1 MRSVG
6 MDGVM
11 TCPSDLSVLL
21 EEILTQVRS
30 LDLGG
35 DVARYIPEL
44 AKVAPDKL
52 GIAIYL
58 ADGTILTAGDAYERF
73 SIQSISKL
81 ATLIMAYQL
90 QGDDLW
96 TRVGRE
102 PSGSPFNSLVQ
113 LEADNGIPRNP
124 FINAGA
130 LVITDMLCSHYAHP
144 DLAILE
150 FLRHAS
156 GVPDLNFSQQ
166 VAQSEA
172 MHGFRNAAMGNF
184 IKSFGN
190 LHAPAPT
197 VLQTYFRQCAIEMSC
212 RELVQA
218 ARILV
223 HYGCVPGDG
232 RVVLTAEEV
241 RRIASVM
248 LTCGTYDAAG
258 DVAFRIGLPAKSGVG
273 GGILAV
279 IPGRLAICVWSPPL
293 DSIGNSVAGLKLL
306 ELISR
311 RVGWSIF

>member
-1 MRSVG
+1 
-6 MDGVM
+6 M
-11 TCPSDLSVLL
+11 TRLNDLPVLL
-21 EEILTQVRS
+21 EEILEQVRS

-44 AKVAPDKL
+44 AKVDPGKL

-58 ADGTILTAGDAYERF
+58 ADGTIHTAGEANERF

-81 ATLIMAYQL
+81 FTLIMAYQL
-90 QGDDLW
+90 HGDDLW

-102 PSGSPFNSLVQ
+102 PSGNPFNSLVQ
-113 LEADNGIPRNP
+113 LEVDKGIPRNP

-130 LVITDMLCSHYAHP
+130 LVITDVLCAHYAHP

-150 FLRHAS
+150 FLRHVS
-156 GVPDLNFSQQ
+156 SIPDVSFCHQI
-166 VAQSEA
+166 AQSEA
-172 MHGFRNAAMGNF
+172 LHGFRNAAMANF

-190 LHAPAPT
+190 LYASASE

-223 HYGCVPGDG
+223 HYGCVPGDE
-232 RVVLTAEEV
+232 RVALTAEEV
-241 RRIASVM
+241 RRIASIM

-306 ELISR
+306 ELISKR
-311 RVGWSIF
+311 AGWSIF